1 MKTKNSLRSFLAF
14 AGSSLLAISSASADT
29 IYWDGPS
36 ASWNL
41 NTNWTTAAGAA
52 TPDPGA
58 APGSADDTIFNRT
71 GQNGNITVTLDANQA
86 AQSLTFNSTG
96 GVTFRA
102 NNAAVTTA
110 RTLSI
115 GTGGITVAANAGV
128 VTFGN
133 NSGTNGIVNLA
144 LTGNQT
150 WTNNKAASTVTA
162 EVESLKLATGNI
174 NYGANTFTIDGTGV
188 TGFTGATITG
198 SGNFIKNGA
207 GTVVFSAGTGDN
219 VAAGFTGNI
228 FLNGGVARFQNTN
241 NLGSGNININGGI
254 LEGRF
259 GQTLTRTQGTLANQI
274 QITGGVSGFSGQ
286 GGTRTTFNIGA
297 ITWGSATFNPTE
309 FVLQS
314 ATTNPNGLGTL
325 SSSIDLNGA
334 TRTIRSDQSAASTGS
349 GTFSGVISNS
359 SGTAAGLTKTG
370 IGKHILTAANTY
382 NGTTTITTGTL
393 QLGDGTTGKD
403 GTISNSLSV
412 VNNAALVYNRFGTS
426 TYGGVISGTGT
437 VTKQGVGTQTLTGTN
452 TYSGTTTITT
462 GTLQLGN
469 GTTGNDGTISNSL
482 SLVNNAALVYN
493 RFGTSTYSGVIS
505 GTGTVTKQGAG
516 TQILSSAT
524 GNTYTGITT
533 ISTGTLLVNNTTGSG
548 TGIGVVNVAAN
559 AFLGGSGRI
568 APTGSNGINVT
579 GVLVPGGSV
588 IGNITMDLTN
598 TTGTVAMNSGSGFNF
613 DLGIAAVDIGSVATG
628 NGDRLTLAGASSG
641 DFAFNSNIIDF
652 LGTGSDGF
660 YKLFDTSFDNSNTW
674 TGLTF
679 DGTSGVISNGLA
691 LTNLASGKSGSLLM
705 GTASNG
711 GTTGDIYLQVIP
723 EPSTALLSALG
734 VLALLRRK
742 R

>member
-286 GGTRTTFNIGA
+286 GGTGTTFNIGA

-334 TRTIRSDQSAASTGS
+334 TRTIRSDQSAASTRS

-426 TYGGVISGTGT
+426 TY
-437 VTKQGVGTQTLTGTN
+437 
-452 TYSGTTTITT
+452 
-462 GTLQLGN
+462 
-469 GTTGNDGTISNSL
+469 
-482 SLVNNAALVYN
+482 
-493 RFGTSTYSGVIS
+493 SGVIS

-533 ISTGTLLVNNTTGSG
+533 ISTGTLLVNTTTGSG
-548 TGIGVVNVAAN
+548 TGTGAVSVVAN
-559 AFLGGSGRI
+559 AFLGGSGTI
-568 APTGSNGINVT
+568 APTGTNGISVS